1 MLSPPRPPKLPSTL
15 ARSRVERPR
24 LDEVK
29 LTLRTITPILGGGHR
44 TRSVD
49 EVDLIRVP
57 SIRGGLRFWWRAL
70 YGGEFK
76 SSQDLYKAEAELW
89 GGLLKGEKKGDSN
102 VVRSPVEV
110 RVDGVVPS
118 DIARSD
124 IEMGSADAYALWPAR
139 AERGT
144 GSAPAPRREPGMEFG
159 LSLRFPQER
168 SKEVTNAVRAW
179 ILFGGYGGR
188 TRRGVGSLTVKTGT
202 GGVAAW
208 LPSGFQREALAL
220 HFGVDVLAP
229 ERAFLVGDPPQLGD
243 LPQLGGATL
252 SVGIP
257 HKDALKIWRDALGWL
272 REFRQGAAKS
282 RVTTPQSSTARDYNP
297 GRGQAAAGRSFWPE
311 ADKVRCLSGTGPWA
325 HAPRYNA
332 TPLWPRA
339 GFGLPIVG
347 KFQQNAA
354 KGSPSY
360 QYPEPRDF
368 KLIWQDDWGNPHD
381 RLASPLIVKAVPL
394 ADGTFVPIWL
404 WLNRSDPK
412 GGKVGVVLGSASRGV
427 GFAPF
432 DLLTADGDAAL
443 YAPLDTP
450 AVKGAPA
457 GQCLRRAFMDWLN
470 SKPGIK
476 GISK

>member
-1 MLSPPRPPKLPSTL
+1 MLISPPRPPKLPKPL
-15 ARSRVERPR
+15 ARSRVEGPR
-24 LDEVK
+24 VEEVR
-29 LTLRTITPILGGGHR
+29 LTLRTITPILGGGHQTR
-44 TRSVD
+44 TVD
-49 EVDLIRVP
+49 EVDFIRVP

-70 YGGEFK
+70 YGGEFA
-76 SSQDLYKAEAELW
+76 SSQDLYKAEVELW
-89 GGLLKGEKKGDSN
+89 GGLLKPETKREPS

-110 RVDGVVPS
+110 RVDGVVMS
-118 DIARSD
+118 AESTEAMVAT
-124 IEMGSADAYALWPAR
+124 EMYAFWPAFVPQ
-139 AERGT
+139 
-144 GSAPAPRREPGMEFG
+144 GSPAAPRRVPGMEFG
-159 LSLRFPQER
+159 LSLRFPAER
-168 SKEVTNAVRAW
+168 SKEVTNALRAW
-179 ILFGGYGGR
+179 LLFGGYGGR
-188 TRRGVGSLTVKTGT
+188 SRRGAGSVTVKEGT

-208 LPSGFQREALAL
+208 LPSSLERKSLAQ
-220 HFGVDVLAP
+220 HFGGDILAP
-229 ERAFLVGDPPQLGD
+229 ERAFLFGD

-257 HKDALKIWRDALGWL
+257 HKDALKVWRDALAWL
-272 REFRQGAAKS
+272 RDFRQGAAKS
-282 RVTTPQSSTARDYNP
+282 RVATPVSDTARDYNP

-311 ADKVRCLSGTGPWA
+311 ADKVRRLSGNGPWA

-347 KFQQNAA
+347 KFQQQAA

-360 QYPEPRDF
+360 QNPEPREF
-368 KLIWQDDWGNPHD
+368 KLIWQDDRENLHD
-381 RLASPLIVKAVPL
+381 RLASPLIAKAVPL

-412 GGKVGVVLGSASRGV
+412 GGKVGVVLGNASRGV

-443 YAPLDTP
+443 YAPLDTQ

-457 GQCLRRAFMDWLN
+457 GQRLRRAFMDWLN

-476 GISK
+476 GIAK